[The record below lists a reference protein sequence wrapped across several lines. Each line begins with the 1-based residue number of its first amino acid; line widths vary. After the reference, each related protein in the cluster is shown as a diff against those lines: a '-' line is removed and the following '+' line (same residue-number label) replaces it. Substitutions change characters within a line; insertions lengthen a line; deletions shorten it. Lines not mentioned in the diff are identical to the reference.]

1 MYASIPDA
9 LRALARKI
17 GADANGRNEEEILNN
32 IVVKLGGTPIRNH
45 GVAGS
50 INAMT
55 KVVDLDVMHNLT
67 TLSVTPTTSAQSIAP
82 ESPVDGY
89 SSVSVSAVTSA
100 IDQNIVAGNIKK
112 DVEILGVTGSYEGSG
127 AETFEVILAYSE
139 DQEHNPV
146 FTPNK
151 TFTETVSAIQN
162 GKAIVLKV
170 RYDNS
175 GTIIDRYAACF
186 YTWVEPEIINAIY
199 FPFYMTSSSVN
210 GYIWDNNGFGA
221 SAFNGTI
228 TVNP

>member
-50 INAMT
+50 IDAMT
-55 KVVDLDVMHNLT
+55 KVVDLDVMHNLG
-67 TLSVTPTTSAQSIAP
+67 TLEVTPSTSAQSITP

-112 DVEILGVTGSYEGSG
+112 DIEILGVTGSYEGSG
-127 AETFEVILAYSE
+127 AEPFAVAITYGDSITADKTYSE
-139 DQEHNPV
+139 IMTAINANSKVV
-146 FTPNK
+146 FTMTAGGESGVSPGYYVFINESDASDK
-151 TFTETVSAIQN
+151 IIMVSMQSFRPLEKMATVFLGMNSSNEIQM
-162 GKAIVLKV
+162 IEMDEVTL
-170 RYDNS
+170 
-175 GTIIDRYAACF
+175 
-186 YTWVEPEIINAIY
+186 P
-199 FPFYMTSSSVN
+199 
-210 GYIWDNNGFGA
+210 
-221 SAFNGTI
+221 
-228 TVNP
+228 